1 MDSSITTVGACGG
14 LGKSR
19 DCCTFTRND
28 VSAATF
34 TSSLLASSPH
44 LVVDAEVVVD
54 LAKVL
59 LLDLDHA
66 QVEAIVLNLS
76 RRLLCRFP
84 EEHAEFA
91 EPTARRLS
99 VWGAAARGCAKAAH
113 PARREGA
120 SGAKHVAQL
129 CPRGQKAGWC
139 VCARVWFFRR
149 EGLLVQ
155 QPCVTGAWGSDHP
168 DDQVHVL
175 LRHERRHHQ
184 RPDASLS
191 LRLRP
196 TGTVRASV
204 TAGIVCVPQLFGVRR
219 LPFAARR
226 RGRGPNCPAPEASK
240 TLPGPPAPPSV
251 RASWAGQSTGRR
263 G

>member
-1 MDSSITTVGACGG
+1 MPNLLSQQRALCQCWQ
-14 LGKSR
+14 R
-19 DCCTFTRND
+19 PCTR
-28 VSAATF
+28 
-34 TSSLLASSPH
+34 
-44 LVVDAEVVVD
+44 
-54 LAKVL
+54 
-59 LLDLDHA
+59 
-66 QVEAIVLNLS
+66 Q
-76 RRLLCRFP
+76 RR
-84 EEHAEFA
+84 
-91 EPTARRLS
+91 
-99 VWGAAARGCAKAAH
+99 AKAAH
-113 PARREGA
+113 RARE
-120 SGAKHVAQL
+120 
-129 CPRGQKAGWC
+129 PRGRGGGSTQQIRAER
-139 VCARVWFFRR
+139 A
-149 EGLLVQ
+149 EGEGEGGGGGVLVQ
-155 QPCVTGAWGSDHP
+155 QPCVTGAWCSDHP

-226 RGRGPNCPAPEASK
+226 RGRGPDCPAPEASK
-240 TLPGPPAPPSV
+240 TLPGPPAHPSV